1 MSSAATLPST
11 SVVAPD
17 GAERHHVAAVD
28 SFLGR
33 HPQDGGAGT
42 AKLVSSD
49 GEEVTVPA
57 QLFKVLRQI
66 AAILAQGDGVAISVV
81 SRELSTT
88 EAARVL
94 GMSRPTLVRLIDSG
108 DISAH
113 KVGSHRRLL
122 MQDVLSYRQQ
132 QIRRQRQAYEALM
145 LETDALGLNDDE

>member
-1 MSSAATLPST
+1 MSHAATLPAA

-17 GAERHHVAAVD
+17 GAERQRVVAVD
-28 SFLGR
+28 NFLGR

-49 GEEVTVPA
+49 GEEVAVPV
-57 QLFKVLRQI
+57 QLFNVLRQI
-66 AAILAQGDGVAISVV
+66 AATLAQGDGVAITVV

-88 EAARVL
+88 ETARVL

-108 DISAH
+108 DIPSH

>member
-1 MSSAATLPST
+1 MSSAATLPAA

-17 GAERHHVAAVD
+17 GAERQRVAAVD
-28 SFLGR
+28 NFLGR
-33 HPQDGGAGT
+33 HPQDGGDGT

-49 GEEVTVPA
+49 GEEVTVPV
-57 QLFKVLRQI
+57 QLFNVLRQI
-66 AAILAQGDGVAISVV
+66 AATLARGDGVAITVI

-108 DISAH
+108 DIPSH

-132 QIRRQRQAYEALM
+132 QIRQQRQAYEALM
-145 LETDALGLNDDE
+145 LETDALGLNDE